1 MPPKKTKRAVDLE
14 TIGTRNFY
22 EILPKALHSD
32 ADKITYPNEK
42 LINVSLPSGIAVIG
56 STGSFKTNWL
66 LNLIEVVGTFD
77 RVTLYAKKLDEKLY
91 IYLLNCLEQAGIPHE
106 AFDTLEKVIP
116 CNEYDAKQN
125 NLVIIDDFM
134 NAPKKALEPIVDLFT
149 MGRKNS
155 ITPIYLA
162 QTYFSGVP
170 KTIRDN
176 VNYLVV
182 FKLKS
187 KSDINRIMADV
198 SLDYSKDEMVELLKH
213 IRSKGDRYFMLIDK
227 ITNNPSLKVRM
238 NFKGL

>member
-1 MPPKKTKRAVDLE
+1 MPPKKKTVDLE

-22 EILPKALHSD
+22 EILPKALNSD

-56 STGSFKTNWL
+56 STGSCKTNWL
-66 LNLIEVVGTFD
+66 LN

-91 IYLLNCLEQAGIPHE
+91 IYLLDALEKAGIPHE
-106 AFDTLEKVIP
+106 AFNTLEKVIP
-116 CNEYDAKQN
+116 CKEYDAKQN

-155 ITPIYLA
+155 ITPVFLSQSFFRGIP
-162 QTYFSGVP
+162 Q
-170 KTIRDN
+170 TIREN
-176 VNYLVV
+176 VNYIVV

-187 KSDINRIMADV
+187 KGDMNRIMADV
-198 SLDYSKDEMVELLKH
+198 SLDYSRDEMVELLKH

-227 ITNNPSLKVRM
+227 VTNNPSLKVRM